1 MKVGIVGCGLVGS
14 TAAFAI
20 VLTGSVE
27 AIALVDVNKDLAKAK
42 AEDIFYA
49 TPFCE
54 VLTKRELPPW
64 FSSDYLQRLA
74 PSRISRFH
82 RLLKYP

>member
-27 AIALVDVNKDLAKAK
+27 AIALVDVNKDLAKAL
-42 AEDIFYA
+42 AEDILYAIPFYEA
-49 TPFCE
+49 
-54 VLTKRELPPW
+54 LTKRELPLW
-64 FSSDYLQRLA
+64 FSSVYL
-74 PSRISRFH
+74 
-82 RLLKYP
+82 